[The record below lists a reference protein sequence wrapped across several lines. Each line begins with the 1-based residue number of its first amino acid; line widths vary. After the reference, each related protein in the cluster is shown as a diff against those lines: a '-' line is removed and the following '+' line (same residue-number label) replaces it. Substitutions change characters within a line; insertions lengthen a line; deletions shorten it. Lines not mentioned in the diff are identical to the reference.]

1 MLNRGLVKVTRIDFL
16 PSEMASVVS
25 DLLDQTHHRF
35 SKKHFI
41 IIYYRGSNTNIK
53 YLEVEFAKY
62 DISVSL
68 ACLGWGCTYSNNLNI
83 SKPGF
88 YCLILL
94 FEFSCFC
101 SVLLG
106 PGTTILVCTVHD
118 PLKPS
123 RGSDAWII
131 GPVGSSEYSFILM
144 GLW

>member
-68 ACLGWGCTYSNNLNI
+68 ACLG
-83 SKPGF
+83 
-88 YCLILL
+88 
-94 FEFSCFC
+94 
-101 SVLLG
+101 
-106 PGTTILVCTVHD
+106 
-118 PLKPS
+118 
-123 RGSDAWII
+123 
-131 GPVGSSEYSFILM
+131 
-144 GLW
+144 